1 MRPLALVG
9 VLLMIGGIIVLALRG
24 VSYTK
29 ERDAVRVGPLEVAA
43 EKKGFVPPV
52 VGAVAILVGAG
63 LLFVGRRNV

>member
-1 MRPLALVG
+1 MRPLAIVG
-9 VLLMIGGIIVLALRG
+9 ALLMIGGIIVLALRG

-29 ERDAVRVGPLEVAA
+29 ERDAVKVGPIELAA

-52 VGAVAILVGAG
+52 VGAAAVLIGAG

>member
-1 MRPLALVG
+1 MRPLAIVG
-9 VLLMIGGIIVLALRG
+9 VLLIIGGIIVLALRG

-29 ERDAVRVGPLEVAA
+29 ERDAVQVGPIELAA

-52 VGAVAILVGAG
+52 VGAAAILVGAG